1 MKTEGNKVPKWNIT
15 KIIICELMGFVEI
28 IRAIKTKNVS
38 LLKISILVQIDH
50 EGEILLQL
58 YSNESKMPWFIM
70 LGTKSI

>member
-38 LLKISILVQIDH
+38 LLKISMLVLIVAKISP
-50 EGEILLQL
+50 EL
-58 YSNESKMPWFIM
+58 YALMTPY
-70 LGTKSI
+70 KSF